1 MAGMPGSQIGSV
13 PIISIYGVT
22 MDGNSVAAHVH
33 GFAPYFYIRAPQGF
47 RLEDC
52 ATFRVTRLTNISFG
66 NYFLF

>member
-1 MAGMPGSQIGSV
+1 MAGMPGSQVGPV

-22 MDGNSVAAHVH
+22 MDGNSVAAHIH

-52 ATFRVTRLTNISFG
+52 VTFRVTPMRIVLFG
-66 NYFLF
+66 N